1 MSMSKDT
8 VRDFSDLIAWQK
20 AHQLVLLTYRVVKH
34 FPANEQFILV
44 SQMTRA
50 AISISSNI
58 AEGFGRS
65 TAKDKRQFY
74 VIAKGSTLELR
85 SQIRVAKDVGYID
98 EELFRRFERDAIEV
112 VRLISGIINSAQT
125 RE

>member
-65 TAKDKRQFY
+65 TAKDKRQFS
-74 VIAKGSTLELR
+74 VILKVQLLNFEVRYELR
-85 SQIRVAKDVGYID
+85 KT
-98 EELFRRFERDAIEV
+98 LAILMKNCSNGLSEMLLKWCV
-112 VRLISGIINSAQT
+112 
-125 RE
+125 

>member
-20 AHQLVLLTYRVVKH
+20 AHQLVLLTYQVVKH

-58 AEGFGRS
+58 AEGFGRN

-74 VIAKGSTLELR
+74 VIAKGSALELR
-85 SQIRVAKDVGYID
+85 SQIRIAKDIGYID
-98 EELFRRFERDAIEV
+98 EELFRQFERDAIEV